1 MKKIFLL
8 FLFAFAVST
17 AQNQTA
23 TYTVDYSDF
32 PNPERGFYHHTETH
46 SADYHFLNPAS
57 LQEMREEENT
67 TLILRLFYL
76 EAYVNGPIAQSY
88 LTKVQTDFNT
98 IRASGF
104 KAIVRFAYSDNNL
117 SANPKDAPKNVVLG
131 HIQQLKDVI
140 YANRDVINSL
150 QVGFVGVYGEW
161 YYSDNYGTTN
171 LTQQNLLDRQEI
183 LLSVLENF
191 GWDIQIQVR
200 TPKIKQNVFGATPI
214 TPLEAYNLTVL
225 KTRVGHYNDCFL
237 ADSNDEGT
245 FTSDAERVYL
255 ENDAKY
261 TVNGGE
267 TCKVSQYSTCSN
279 ALDKMNRYSFDF
291 LNTDYYPGVI
301 DSWKSGGCY
310 EEMRRRLGY
319 RLELIS
325 STLTPNSITINLRNT
340 GFGHLA
346 NERRSYVVYRN
357 VTTGVETALQ
367 IDGDAR
373 LWLKGGTHTI
383 SQNIPLLQPGTYH
396 LYLNLPDIYHDVMGL
411 DQRYSVRFA
420 NVDTWESET
429 GYNHLNLTLTVNA
442 LSLQDFIHD
451 NDWDE
456 YTIELFDLNGRRLSR
471 AVAESLPRGIYII
484 RRTSSNGAVETRKIM
499 I

>member
-1 MKKIFLL
+1 MKKIYLL
-8 FLFAFAVST
+8 LMFACTICAGQIQTT
-17 AQNQTA
+17 A
-23 TYTVDYSDF
+23 YTVDDSDF

-46 SADYHFLNPAS
+46 SADYHFLSAS
-57 LQEMREEENT
+57 SLSELRAEENI

-76 EAYVNGPIAQSY
+76 EGYVNGPIAQSY
-88 LTKVQTDFNT
+88 LTKMQTDFNT

-104 KAIVRFAYSDNNL
+104 KAIVRFAYSDNN
-117 SANPKDAPKNVVLG
+117 ANATPKDAPKNIVLG

-161 YYSDNYGTTN
+161 YYSENYGTTN

-200 TPKIKQNVFGATPI
+200 TPKIKQNIFGATPI

-237 ADSNDEGT
+237 ADASDEGT

-267 TCKVSQYSTCSN
+267 TCKVSSYTTCSN

-301 DSWKSGGCY
+301 TNWNNGGCY
-310 EEMRRRLGY
+310 
-319 RLELIS
+319 
-325 STLTPNSITINLRNT
+325 
-340 GFGHLA
+340 
-346 NERRSYVVYRN
+346 
-357 VTTGVETALQ
+357 
-367 IDGDAR
+367 
-373 LWLKGGTHTI
+373 
-383 SQNIPLLQPGTYH
+383 
-396 LYLNLPDIYHDVMGL
+396 
-411 DQRYSVRFA
+411 
-420 NVDTWESET
+420 
-429 GYNHLNLTLTVNA
+429 
-442 LSLQDFIHD
+442 
-451 NDWDE
+451 
-456 YTIELFDLNGRRLSR
+456 
-471 AVAESLPRGIYII
+471 
-484 RRTSSNGAVETRKIM
+484 
-499 I
+499 